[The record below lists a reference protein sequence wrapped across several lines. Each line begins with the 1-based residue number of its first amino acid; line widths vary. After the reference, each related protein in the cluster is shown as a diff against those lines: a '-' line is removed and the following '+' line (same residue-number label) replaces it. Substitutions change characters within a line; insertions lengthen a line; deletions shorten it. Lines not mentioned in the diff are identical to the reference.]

1 MKDMNKIKTVL
12 GRAFPLALGLALSM
26 VMIARLCF
34 DLSYDK
40 FYEDVDRIY
49 RIKTS
54 SVRQG
59 KADEFFNVSG
69 GVAPGFK
76 QYVPGVEEATRTTG
90 IVDSHDFFDTEGNTV
105 SAGRGIVLADTSFFR
120 VFNRKILS
128 GNPSEIFTV
137 PCQAMVSE
145 SFAGKLGGAGA
156 AVGKILYN
164 YDFPEIPFTVC
175 GVFEDFPE
183 NGSLDYDVLIS
194 MATMPEFSTENWL
207 GNDRYAGY
215 VRLAEGVDPASLKDA
230 IRLMQEKYQP
240 LDEMEK
246 QGMTMSY
253 FLTPFDRLHTSEPE
267 VRNSMI
273 LLGIVALLLLVI
285 SVLNYLLSTISETV
299 RRSRE
304 FATRKC
310 FGAEGRNVYGILFRE
325 ASLVMLVALALA
337 AMLLAAAAPL
347 VENIMGI
354 SLRAMMVPLSWG
366 AVSAAVIL
374 VLVCTALIPG
384 WLYLKMPVT
393 AAFRRYSD
401 SRRGWKHALL
411 VTQFTVNVFMF
422 GMLLAIS
429 SQYDKVTD
437 SDPGYDYDN
446 VYYVYTGGIPEAA
459 VQTCMAELAA
469 VPGVTDVQRCSVLP
483 LQGSSGNNIYLPG
496 ENREL
501 LNIADQYYGT
511 SGFFEFFDIPIV
523 EGRAPAAP
531 KEIAVSRSFVSE
543 MEKLAGWTDGAVG
556 KQVLLSEHSEGS
568 EDFFTICGVYEDYLI
583 GSFNSSDDRP
593 SIRFWAERPNSF
605 VFLQY
610 LLVKAEDSA
619 SGIAAALEDV
629 IGRTLDD
636 GRRHFEVLSY
646 EEQMRSLYSDNR
658 KSRDIFIMG
667 CIFSLLISVF
677 GLVGYIA
684 SEANRRSKEIAIRKI
699 NGATASDIIAM
710 FTADSLKMA
719 AMAIVIGDILLYLA
733 ASGYLTLFPDRI
745 SLGAWSFAA
754 ADLLLA
760 LLAVTSATICSYR
773 ISRANP
779 VESIKNE

>member
-1 MKDMNKIKTVL
+1 MNKIKTIL
-12 GRAFPLALGLALSM
+12 GRAFPLALGLALSI
-26 VMIARLCF
+26 VMIARICF

-40 FYEDVDRIY
+40 FYEDADRIY
-49 RIKTS
+49 RIMTS

-59 KADEFFNVSG
+59 KADEYFNVSG
-69 GVAPGFK
+69 GVAPGFR

-90 IVDSHDFFDTEGNTV
+90 IVDSHDFFDTEGNTI
-105 SAGRGIVLADTSFFR
+105 SASRDIGLADTSFFR
-120 VFNRKILS
+120 VFARKILA
-128 GNPSEIFTV
+128 GDPVEIFTV

-145 SFAGKLGGAGA
+145 SFAERLGGTGA

-183 NGSLDYDVLIS
+183 NGSLEYDVLVS
-194 MATMPEFSTENWL
+194 MATMPEYSTENWL

-215 VRLAEGVDPASLKDA
+215 VKLSEGVNPASLKDA

-246 QGMTMSY
+246 QGLTMSY
-253 FLTPFDRLHTSEPE
+253 FLTPFDRIHTSEPA
-267 VRNSMI
+267 VRSSMI
-273 LLGIVALLLLVI
+273 LLSIVALLLLVI

-310 FGAEGRNVYGILFRE
+310 FGAEGGNIYGILFRE

-337 AMLLAAAAPL
+337 AIMLTAAAPL
-347 VENIMGI
+347 MENIMGI
-354 SLRAMMVPLSWG
+354 SLSAMMVPLTWIVVT
-366 AVSAAVIL
+366 AVVVL
-374 VLVCTALIPG
+374 VLVSTALVPG
-384 WLYLKMPVT
+384 WLYMKIPVT
-393 AAFRRYSD
+393 AALRSWSD
-401 SRRGWKHALL
+401 SRRNWKHVLL
-411 VTQFTVNVFMF
+411 VTQFTVNVLMF
-422 GMLLAIS
+422 GMLLAIA
-429 SQYDKVTD
+429 SQYNKVANG
-437 SDPGYDYDN
+437 DPGYDYDN
-446 VYYVYTGGIPEAA
+446 VYYVFTSGIPETTI
-459 VQTCMAELAA
+459 QTCMAELAA
-469 VPGVTDVQRCSVLP
+469 VPGIADVQRCSFLP
-483 LQGSSGNNIYLPG
+483 LQFSSGNNIYLPDQ
-496 ENREL
+496 NREL

-511 SGFFEFFDIPIV
+511 SGFFDFFGIPIV

-543 MEKLAGWTDGAVG
+543 MARLAGWTDGAVG

-583 GSFNSSDDRP
+583 GSFNNPDERP
-593 SIRFWAERPNSF
+593 SIRFWAEKPDDF
-605 VFLQY
+605 VFLSY

-619 SGIAAALEDV
+619 NGVAANVEDV
-629 IGRTLDD
+629 VRRTLGEN
-636 GRRHFEVLSY
+636 GRKVEVLSY
-646 EEQMRSLYSDNR
+646 EEQMRNLYSDNR
-658 KSRDIFIMG
+658 KSRDVFIMG
-667 CIFSLLISVF
+667 CIFSLLISIF

-699 NGATASDIIAM
+699 NGAKASDITAM
-710 FTADSLKMA
+710 FAADTLRMA
-719 AMAIVIGDILLYLA
+719 AVAIIIGDILLYVA
-733 ASGYLTLFPDRI
+733 ASGYLTLFPERV
-745 SLGAWSFAA
+745 SLSAWNFVA

-760 LLAVTSATICSYR
+760 LLATASAAICSYR

>member
-1 MKDMNKIKTVL
+1 MNRIKTIL
-12 GRAFPLALGLALSM
+12 GRALPLALGLALSM
-26 VMIARLCF
+26 VMIARICF

-40 FYEDVDRIY
+40 FYEDADRIY

-54 SVRQG
+54 SVLQG
-59 KADEFFNVSG
+59 KADEYFNVSG

-105 SAGRGIVLADTSFFR
+105 SAGRDIGLADTSFFR
-120 VFNRKILS
+120 VFKRKILA
-128 GNPSEIFTV
+128 GDPAEIFME

-145 SFAGKLGGAGA
+145 SFAERLGGTGA
-156 AVGKILYN
+156 AIGQILYN
-164 YDFPEIPFTVC
+164 YDLPEIPITVC

-183 NGSLDYDVLIS
+183 NGSFDYDVLIS
-194 MATMPEFSTENWL
+194 IATMPEYSTENWL

-253 FLTPFDRLHTSEPE
+253 FLTPFDRIHTSEPAT
-267 VRNSMI
+267 RNSVI

-310 FGAEGRNVYGILFRE
+310 FGAEGGNIYGLLFRE

-337 AMLLAAAAPL
+337 ALMLTAAAPL

-366 AVSAAVIL
+366 AAGATVII

-393 AAFRRYSD
+393 AAFRGYSD
-401 SRRGWKHALL
+401 SRRSWKHALL
-411 VTQFTVNVFMF
+411 VTQFTINVFMF
-422 GMLLAIS
+422 GMLLAIA
-429 SQYDKVTD
+429 SQYNKVTN

-446 VYYVYTGGIPEAA
+446 VYYVYTGGIAETTI
-459 VQTCMAELAA
+459 QTCMAELAA
-469 VPGVTDVQRCSVLP
+469 VPGITDVQRCSVLP

-496 ENREL
+496 QQREL

-511 SGFFEFFDIPIV
+511 SGFFGFFGIPIV

-543 MEKLAGWTDGAVG
+543 MARLAGWTDGAVG

-583 GSFNSSDDRP
+583 GSFSNSDDRP
-593 SIRFWAERPNSF
+593 SIRFWAEEQDSF
-605 VFLQY
+605 VFLFY
-610 LLVKAEDSA
+610 LLVKVEDSA
-619 SGIAAALEDV
+619 SGIAATVEDIV
-629 IGRTLDD
+629 RRTLGEN
-636 GRRHFEVLSY
+636 GRNVKVFSY
-646 EEQMRSLYSDNR
+646 EEQMRGLYSDTR

-684 SEANRRSKEIAIRKI
+684 SEAGRRSKEIAIRKI
-699 NGATASDIIAM
+699 NGARASDITAM
-710 FTADSLKMA
+710 FAADSLRMA
-719 AMAIVIGDILLYLA
+719 AVAIIIGDILLYLA
-733 ASGYLTLFPDRI
+733 ASGYLTLFPDRV
-745 SLGAWSFAA
+745 SLNAWNFVA

-760 LLAVTSATICSYR
+760 LLAAASAMICSFR

-779 VESIKNE
+779 VDSIKNE

>member
-1 MKDMNKIKTVL
+1 MRRIGTIL

-26 VMIARLCF
+26 VMIARICF
-34 DLSYDK
+34 DLSYDS
-40 FYEDVDRIY
+40 FYADIDRIY

-54 SVRQG
+54 SVLQG
-59 KADEFFNVSG
+59 KADEYFNVSG
-69 GVAPGFK
+69 GVAPGFR

-90 IVDSHDFFDTEGNTV
+90 IFDSHDFFDSEGNTV
-105 SAGRGIVLADTSFFR
+105 STGRDIVLADTSFFR
-120 VFNRKILS
+120 VFGRKILS
-128 GNPSEIFTV
+128 GDPSEIFTV

-156 AVGKILYN
+156 AVGKIIYN
-164 YDFPEIPFTVC
+164 YDMPQIPITVC
-175 GVFEDFPE
+175 GIFEDFPE
-183 NGSLDYDVLIS
+183 NGSLDYDILVS
-194 MATMPEFSTENWL
+194 MATMPERSTENWL

-215 VRLAEGVDPASLKDA
+215 VKLAEGVDPSSLKDA

-253 FLTPFDRLHTSEPE
+253 FLTPFDKIHTSEPD

-285 SVLNYLLSTISETV
+285 SVLNYLLSTISEAV
-299 RRSRE
+299 RRSCE

-310 FGAEGRNVYGILFRE
+310 FGAEGRNVYGLLFRE
-325 ASLVMLVALALA
+325 ASIVMLIALALA
-337 AMLLAAAAPL
+337 AMLLTAAAPL
-347 VENIMGI
+347 VEDIMGV
-354 SLRAMMVPLSWG
+354 SFKAMMVPMSWG
-366 AVSAAVIL
+366 AVSAAVII
-374 VLVCTALIPG
+374 VLACTALIPG

-401 SRRGWKHALL
+401 SKRGWKHALL
-411 VTQFTVNVFMF
+411 ATQFTVNVFMF

-429 SQYDKVTD
+429 SQYNKVTD
-437 SDPGYDYDN
+437 SDPGYDYDD
-446 VYYVYTGGIPEAA
+446 VYYVYTGGIPEAT

-469 VPGVTDVQRCSVLP
+469 VPGIADVQRCSVLP

-496 ENREL
+496 GNREL

-556 KQVLLSEHSEGS
+556 KQVLLSEHSDGS

-583 GSFNSSDDRP
+583 GSFNNPDDRP
-593 SIRFWAERPNSF
+593 SIRFWAERPDRF

-610 LLVKAEDSA
+610 LLIKAEDSA
-619 SGIAAALEDV
+619 SGIAATLED
-629 IGRTLDD
+629 IIRRNLDD
-636 GRRHFEVLSY
+636 GRRQFEVLSY

-658 KSRDIFIMG
+658 KSRDTFVIG

-684 SEANRRSKEIAIRKI
+684 SEANRRGKEIAIRKI
-699 NGATASDIIAM
+699 NGATASDISAM
-710 FTADSLKMA
+710 FAADSLRMA
-719 AMAIVIGDILLYLA
+719 AIAIVIGDVLLYVA
-733 ASGYLTLFPDRI
+733 ASGYLTLFPERV
-745 SLGAWSFAA
+745 SLSVWNFVA
-754 ADLLLA
+754 ADLLLV
-760 LLAVTSATICSYR
+760 LLTVAAAATCSCR

-779 VESIKNE
+779 AESIKNE